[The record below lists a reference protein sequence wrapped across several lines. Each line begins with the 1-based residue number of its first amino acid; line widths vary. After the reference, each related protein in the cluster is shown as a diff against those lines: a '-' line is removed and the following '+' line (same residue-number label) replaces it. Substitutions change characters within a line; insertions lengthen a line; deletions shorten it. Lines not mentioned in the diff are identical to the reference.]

1 MRCYN
6 YILRELYI
14 LYLLYTIREVKKYLN
29 NKDFE
34 GLKKYIEQREIDIMN
49 LQDED
54 KSSEYVE
61 ELVKNLS

>member
-1 MRCYN
+1 MEIQN
-6 YILRELYI
+6 H
-14 LYLLYTIREVKKYLN
+14 LYTIREVKEYLN

>member
-1 MRCYN
+1 MEIQN
-6 YILRELYI
+6 H
-14 LYLLYTIREVKKYLN
+14 LYTIREVKKYLN

-49 LQDED
+49 LQNED

-61 ELVKNLS
+61 ELVKSLS

>member
-1 MRCYN
+1 LIGDGDMEIQN
-6 YILRELYI
+6 H
-14 LYLLYTIREVKKYLN
+14 LYTIREVKKYLN

-49 LQDED
+49 LQNED

>member
-1 MRCYN
+1 MEIQN
-6 YILRELYI
+6 H
-14 LYLLYTIREVKKYLN
+14 LYTIRKVKKYLN

-49 LQDED
+49 LQNED

>member
-1 MRCYN
+1 ME
-6 YILRELYI
+6 IQKH
-14 LYLLYTIREVKKYLN
+14 LYTIREVKKYLN

>member
-1 MRCYN
+1 MEIQN
-6 YILRELYI
+6 H
-14 LYLLYTIREVKKYLN
+14 LYTIREVKKSLN
-29 NKDFE
+29 TKDFE

-49 LQDED
+49 LQNED

>member
-1 MRCYN
+1 MEIQN
-6 YILRELYI
+6 H
-14 LYLLYTIREVKKYLN
+14 LYTIREVKKYLN

>member
-1 MRCYN
+1 MEIQN
-6 YILRELYI
+6 H
-14 LYLLYTIREVKKYLN
+14 LYTIREVKKYLS

>member
-1 MRCYN
+1 MEIQN
-6 YILRELYI
+6 H
-14 LYLLYTIREVKKYLN
+14 LYTIREVKKYLN

-61 ELVKNLS
+61 ELVKKLS

>member
-1 MRCYN
+1 MEIQN
-6 YILRELYI
+6 H
-14 LYLLYTIREVKKYLN
+14 LYTIREVKKYLN

-49 LQDED
+49 LQNED

-61 ELVKNLS
+61 ELVKKLS

>member
-1 MRCYN
+1 MEIQN
-6 YILRELYI
+6 H
-14 LYLLYTIREVKKYLN
+14 LYTIREVKKYLN

-34 GLKKYIEQREIDIMN
+34 GLKKYIEQRKIDIMN